1 MTGLITAIATWA
13 IIIVKQ
19 MFNPS
24 TQQGD
29 IENRKT
35 VYDQSQNYL
44 EVVNKF
50 IYREFT
56 YELSKWIT
64 GSKAVREISSGSNQ
78 FVNEITDTDTLQP
91 KLAKMTSL
99 FIAKMSK
106 DVKNAFY
113 RVYSKSFKYIDET
126 SMADLSSKDGTTK
139 KIVDSDVLY
148 MYVARQLLFL
158 IRKSVVD
165 ITSYISSGKSSD
177 EAVNLLLIKI
187 ENEIYNTNDIGFTQ
201 GTKENN

>member
-1 MTGLITAIATWA
+1 MTGLITV
-13 IIIVKQ
+13 IVILAL
-19 MFNPS
+19 MFVKSLFSPS
-24 TQQGD
+24 ISPDD
-29 IENRKT
+29 IESHKT

-78 FVNEITDTDTLQP
+78 FVNEITDTDILQP

-126 SMADLSSKDGTTK
+126 SMADLSSKGETPK
-139 KIVDSDVLY
+139 KISDSDVLY